1 MATLTRVRTNLVT
14 ASETDFSSG
23 VRYVRPAYE
32 TTLNALLVRRA
43 SFQVTFANYTAVVV
57 KAQVQID
64 GTNWQDISGATTS
77 TSGDIVGFDV
87 PPCRQFGI
95 LVTATLSGSADTLTL
110 DIVEDVE

>member
-1 MATLTRVRTNLVT
+1 MSNKRIRTNLVT

-23 VRYVRPAYE
+23 VRYARPGYE
-32 TTLNALLVRRA
+32 VNLDALLVRRA
-43 SFQVTFANYTAVVV
+43 AFQVTFAGYTSVTV

-64 GTNWQDISGATTS
+64 GTNWQDIPGATTS

-95 LVTATLSGSADTLTL
+95 LVTATSSAGADTLTL
-110 DIVEDVE
+110 DIVEDIE